1 MAWTKKFGPMTYK
14 SPAQRTAVVL
24 AEQELHGKRK
34 KRQQTVAQMLA
45 NRYDPQFGI
54 KESEAHKFK
63 PFGTTPF
70 GKTYRAFAGEPFASN
85 GKITF

>member
-1 MAWTKKFGPMTYK
+1 MAWPRKIGPMKYK

-24 AEQELHGKRK
+24 AEQERHGKRK
-34 KRQQTVAQMLA
+34 KRTTVAQMLA
-45 NRYDPQFGI
+45 NRFDPQFGI

-70 GKTYRAFAGEPFASN
+70 GKTYRAFAGEPFSSN
-85 GKITF
+85 GKTTF